1 MENQAAILQFFEKG
15 DPAIVGIA
23 PLSTGNP
30 IERPYRH
37 YHEARTLEKH
47 LPRGNFSML
56 EIGCGSGRW
65 AFEFAPRLTRYVGL
79 DLSTSQIAYAQEKAR
94 KNGLEHLSFLPI
106 SVGDYLLAEQADG
119 TQPNVQDQKFDVVY
133 FSGVSLYLEDDVWH
147 EILEKLKVLLSEKSL
162 LVERTTTSVGKRIVY
177 DRDDYYAIYRTDE
190 EIADILIDAGFE
202 DPYIVRSYPFLS
214 SSLFTRSRWF
224 RYIFNSLLRLNERM
238 GYELMRRF
246 FSIGEDDY
254 IVEDGNRFDHK
265 FFVCSLRAGES
276 YAQSCKNGVE
286 NAL

>member
-1 MENQAAILQFFEKG
+1 MLKNQDTILHFYEKG
-15 DPAIVGIA
+15 DPAIVGIV

-56 EIGCGSGRW
+56 EIGCGAGRW

-79 DLSTSQIAYAQEKAR
+79 DLSASQIAYAQEKAQ

-106 SVGDYLLAEQADG
+106 SIEDYLLAEQADG
-119 TQPNVQDQKFDVVY
+119 TQPNVQGQKFDVVY
-133 FSGVSLYLEDDVWH
+133 FSGVSLYLEDDIWH

-177 DRDDYYAIYRTDE
+177 DRDDYYAIYRTNE
-190 EIADILIDAGFE
+190 EIIDILIDTGFKA
-202 DPYIVRSYPFLS
+202 PHIVRSHPFLS

-224 RYIFNSLLRLNERM
+224 RYAFNPLLRLHERM

-246 FSIGEDDY
+246 FSVGEDCY

-265 FFVCSLRAGES
+265 FFICNRD
-276 YAQSCKNGVE
+276 KK
-286 NAL
+286 